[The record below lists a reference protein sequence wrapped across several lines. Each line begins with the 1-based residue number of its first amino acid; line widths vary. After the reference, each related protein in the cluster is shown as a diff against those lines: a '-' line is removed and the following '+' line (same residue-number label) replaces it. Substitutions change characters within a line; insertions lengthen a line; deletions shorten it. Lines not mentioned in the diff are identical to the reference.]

1 MVDQQTIPVNLP
13 QAASAQNDKPLSVAV
28 AVTKEGRILFE
39 QEEIP
44 LELVKK
50 RVQLE
55 LAKQRDI
62 VFVLR
67 SDKMA
72 EYGKV
77 VAVLDE
83 LKLAGAQRVSI
94 ATERKDK

>member
-1 MVDQQTIPVNLP
+1 M
-13 QAASAQNDKPLSVAV
+13 AV
-28 AVTKEGRILFE
+28 AVTKEGRILFN

-44 LELVKK
+44 LELLKK

-55 LAKQRDI
+55 LAGQNDL
-62 VFVLR
+62 VFVPR
-67 SDKMA
+67 SDKLA

-83 LKLAGAQRVSI
+83 LKLAGAQRVAI
-94 ATERKDK
+94 ATERKDR

>member
-1 MVDQQTIPVNLP
+1 M
-13 QAASAQNDKPLSVAV
+13 
-28 AVTKEGRILFE
+28 
-39 QEEIP
+39 
-44 LELVKK
+44 
-50 RVQLE
+50 
-55 LAKQRDI
+55 AKQGEL

-67 SDKMA
+67 TDKTA

-83 LKLAGAQRVSI
+83 LKLAGAHRVAI